1 MAIAALTVRFVV
13 EMAAMAALGFWAWQS
28 APDGWLR
35 IAAVIGASIAFIVVW
50 GRVAAPR
57 ATNALTQPQRD
68 VVGRGLILLAA
79 VALAVAGQPTLSAI
93 LAIVTV
99 IDWVVLIALG
109 PDAVETVRP
118 TAARLR

>member
-35 IAAVIGASIAFIVVW
+35 IATVIGVSLAFIVVW

-57 ATNALTQPQRD
+57 ATNGLSQPQRD
-68 VVGRGLILLAA
+68 MVGTILILIAA
-79 VALAVAGQPTLSAI
+79 VALALAGQSTLAAV
-93 LAIVTV
+93 LAIITV
-99 IDWVVLIALG
+99 VDWVALIVLG